1 MNAAPP
7 VGGAAPRSG
16 LLVVAGE
23 ASGDLHGARLVAEL
37 RKLVPDLECFG
48 LGGDELERVGLESV
62 AHSRDIA
69 VVGFTEVLGVIAQAR
84 RIFHALLEQVRRR
97 RPAAALLI
105 DSPGFNLRLARR
117 LRRLDV
123 PVVYYVSPQVWAWRQ
138 GRVKAIARRVSKMLV
153 LFGFEVDFYRDRGVT
168 VRHVGHPL
176 VDEVPRL
183 RHVLDGGSTG
193 PARIALLPGSR
204 ENEVRSLLGAML
216 RALEA
221 VAREQP
227 IEVILLEA
235 PTLDPALLDAI
246 LAGTTLVVERIRTP
260 AGVVDT
266 TPSGGFD
273 LGAEDGARDMHAGAA
288 AARRRFDAL
297 ARCHLALCASGTA
310 TLEVGLVGTPM
321 IVLYRVSFF
330 TSLLGRLLL
339 RVPHIGL
346 VNLVLGREV
355 APELVQHDVNPDR
368 IGAVVE
374 RLLGD
379 RAALVA
385 MHRALEP
392 LRERLGESGA
402 SRRAAEEVAAVL
414 RAPARV
420 GAA

>member
-1 MNAAPP
+1 MKPQRSGANAS
-7 VGGAAPRSG
+7 RTG

-23 ASGDLHGARLVAEL
+23 ASGDLHGARLLAEL
-37 RKLVPDLECFG
+37 EKMVPDLECFG
-48 LGGDELERVGLESV
+48 LGGDELQRHRFASV

-69 VVGFTEVLGVIAQAR
+69 VVGFTEVLRVLGKAR
-84 RIFHALLEQVRRR
+84 RIFSALLEETARR

-117 LRRLDV
+117 LRRLGV
-123 PVVYYVSPQVWAWRQ
+123 PVVYYVSPQIWAWRQ
-138 GRVKAIARRVSKMLV
+138 GRVKAIARRVRKMLV
-153 LFGFEVDFYRDRGVT
+153 LFGFEVDFYRRHGVD

-183 RHVLDGGSTG
+183 DHVLDQTSDGA
-193 PARIALLPGSR
+193 PRIALLPGSR

-221 VAREQP
+221 VHRERP
-227 IEVILLEA
+227 IEVVLLEA
-235 PTLDPALLDAI
+235 PTLDARLLDEI
-246 LAGTTLVVERIRTP
+246 LAGSTLPVERLRL
-260 AGVVDT
+260 
-266 TPSGGFD
+266 GG
-273 LGAEDGARDMHAGAA
+273 G
-288 AARRRFDAL
+288 RFAAL

-310 TLEVGLVGTPM
+310 TLEVGLIGTPM

-355 APELVQHDVNPDR
+355 APELVQDDVNPER
-368 IGAVVE
+368 IRSVVE

-379 RAALVA
+379 RASLLA
-385 MHRALEP
+385 MRRSLQP
-392 LRERLGESGA
+392 LRERLGGSGA

-414 RAPARV
+414 R
-420 GAA
+420 GAAEAEAA